1 MRGFV
6 RKRKDGRYEGRIEL
20 PPDKDGNRHRKY
32 VYGDSRPECQRM
44 VNEIVCQL
52 QNSDFADAGRL
63 TVDAYM
69 EEWYKSYAVKLASTT
84 KLSHKN
90 YVFKHIM
97 SYFQGF
103 KLKDLKPMH
112 IEQFYNEER
121 QRCKEKTIL
130 QVHRIF
136 SRALKDAVKNSLI
149 SRNPCAFVD
158 APRPAE
164 FEPNIPDVDTFW
176 AILSAAQGT
185 EHELPVMLAGLCGLR
200 RGEVFGLTWNDI
212 DFNRGTLKVRQVL
225 CQLGKEIEIKAPKTR
240 KSARTIGIPADLL
253 AVLEQRKSVGYLAS
267 RDGQPTILS
276 HYSLRFTNFLKR
288 NNLPAIRFHDL
299 RHFHATLMLEAGLDI
314 RFVQSRLGHSN
325 INMTA
330 HYQHVRPAAEKEVVG
345 KIDEHLRWSK
355 RWSKTNS
362 QQKS

>member
-6 RKRKDGRYEGRIEL
+6 RKRPDGRYEGRVEM
-20 PPDKDGNRHRKY
+20 PPDRFGKRRKKY
-32 VYGDSRPECQRM
+32 VYADSRPECQRL
-44 VNEIVCQL
+44 VNEMVYQL
-52 QNSDFADAGRL
+52 QTSDFADAGRL
-63 TVDAYM
+63 TVDAYL
-69 EEWYKSYAVKLASTT
+69 EQWYKSYAVKLASTT
-84 KLSHKN
+84 KLSHHN

-97 SYFQGF
+97 PYFQGF

-112 IEQFYNEER
+112 VEQFYNEER
-121 QRCKEKTIL
+121 KRFKEKTIL

-136 SRALKDAVKNSLI
+136 SRALKDAVKNNLI
-149 SRNPCAFVD
+149 RRNPCGFVD
-158 APRPAE
+158 APSPAE
-164 FEPNIPDVDTFW
+164 FEPSIPDVEGFFE
-176 AILSAAQGT
+176 ILAAAQGT

-212 DFNRGTLKVRQVL
+212 DFSRGTLTVRQVL
-225 CQLGKEIEIKAPKTR
+225 CQPGNEIEIKAPKTK

-253 AVLEQRKSVGYLAS
+253 AVLEQSKSVGYLAS

-288 NNLPAIRFHDL
+288 NNLPHVRFHDL

-330 HYQHVRPAAEKEVVG
+330 HYQHVLPRAEKEMVG

-355 RWSKTNS
+355 RWSKANS
-362 QQKS
+362 RQKS